1 MKKKEIPKE
10 VLYELYIEKQLSTA
24 EIGRQ
29 LGMNKTTVNRK
40 LKMYNIPLREKQQAQ
55 KMAVKEYGKKAKE
68 KNMLICPECG
78 KKFYCKPAQQKNSE
92 LNFCSYS
99 CSATYYARKRSENLK
114 MIPCDN
120 CETLH
125 HQNQYKIDNF
135 DHHFCSKKCHNE
147 YMKTLIG
154 EKNKKYKRTEIK
166 CSYCGKTL
174 LLTDSQINRSKQYH
188 YYSKE
193 CMSKHYE
200 GLVYGE
206 NHPSWKG
213 GYSNVYYGPHWKRI
227 SESVRKRDN
236 YTCQRCGCKQEDISL
251 SVHHIKPLREFD
263 DYNEGNKEENLIT
276 LCPKCHGIVEH
287 YGIDFELK
295 HKNNKN
301 V

>member
-120 CETLH
+120 CGTLH

-154 EKNKKYKRTEIK
+154 EKIK
-166 CSYCGKTL
+166 NT
-174 LLTDSQINRSKQYH
+174 
-188 YYSKE
+188 KE
-193 CMSKHYE
+193 QKLNAVIVEKHY
-200 GLVYGE
+200 
-206 NHPSWKG
+206 
-213 GYSNVYYGPHWKRI
+213 
-227 SESVRKRDN
+227 
-236 YTCQRCGCKQEDISL
+236 C
-251 SVHHIKPLREFD
+251 
-263 DYNEGNKEENLIT
+263 
-276 LCPKCHGIVEH
+276 
-287 YGIDFELK
+287 
-295 HKNNKN
+295 
-301 V
+301 